1 MRSKMLFHI
10 RSRTVRGLLLILP
23 MLVTIWL
30 LKILFDLINTYITP
44 MVVAVFRAAGSP
56 DLDRWQA
63 RIGFPIIGLL
73 LTVLAIYLCGLL
85 AGNIVGRRLVL
96 MVESLVLRIPV
107 VKGIYGAAR
116 QLLDAFSFAE
126 KKTFSKVVLV
136 EYPRKGL
143 WTIGFVTTEKEHGIT
158 GQSSH
163 AVPVF
168 LPTTPNPTSG
178 WLLFVPL
185 DDLIVLDLPME
196 EAIKLV
202 VSGGIVS
209 PDDIG
214 PLLRPPGRSL
224 PEAP

>member
-214 PLLRPPGRSL
+214 PLLSPPGQSL

>member
-23 MLVTIWL
+23 MLVTVWL

-96 MVESLVLRIPV
+96 MVESLVLRVPV

-143 WTIGFVTTEKEHGIT
+143 WTIGFVTTEKEHRIT

>member
-1 MRSKMLFHI
+1 MRSKILFHL
-10 RSRTVRGLLLILP
+10 RSRTIRGLLLILP
-23 MLVTIWL
+23 MLVTVWL

-44 MVVAVFRAAGSP
+44 MVVTVFRAAGSP

-73 LTVLAIYLCGLL
+73 LTILAIYLCGLL
-85 AGNIVGRRLVL
+85 AGNMAGRRLVL
-96 MVESLVLRIPV
+96 MVERFVLRIPV

-116 QLLDAFSFAE
+116 QLLDAFTFSD

-143 WTIGFVTTEKEHGIT
+143 WTIGFVTTEKEHNLVGDGST
-158 GQSSH
+158 

-178 WLLFVPL
+178 WLLFVPVG
-185 DDLIVLDLPME
+185 DLIVLDIPME

-214 PLLRPPGRSL
+214 PFLRSPGHAGEETL
-224 PEAP
+224 

>member
-1 MRSKMLFHI
+1 MRNKILFHL

-23 MLVTIWL
+23 MLVTLWL
-30 LKILFDLINTYITP
+30 LKILFDLINTYMTP

-63 RIGFPIIGLL
+63 RIGFPIIGFL

-96 MVESLVLRIPV
+96 MVERFVLRIPV

-116 QLLDAFSFAE
+116 QLLDAFSFSD
-126 KKTFSKVVLV
+126 KKTFTKVVLV
-136 EYPRKGL
+136 EYPRRGL
-143 WTIGFVTTEKEHGIT
+143 WTVGFVTTENEHTLG
-158 GQSSH
+158 GKGGPS
-163 AVPVF
+163 VPVF

-185 DDLIVLDLPME
+185 DDLTVLDIPME

-209 PDDIG
+209 PQDIG
-214 PLLRPPGRSL
+214 PFLRSTGSKGQGVL
-224 PEAP
+224 

>member
-1 MRSKMLFHI
+1 MRSKILFHL

-23 MLVTIWL
+23 MLVTVWL
-30 LKILFDLINTYITP
+30 LHLLFDLINNYITP
-44 MVVAVFRAAGSP
+44 LVVAMFRAAGSP

-63 RIGFPIIGLL
+63 RVGFPIIGLL
-73 LTVLAIYLCGLL
+73 LTVLVIYLCGLL
-85 AGNIVGRRLVL
+85 AGNMVGRRLVL
-96 MVESLVLRIPV
+96 TVEGLVLKIPV

-116 QLLDAFSFAE
+116 QLLDAFTFAD
-126 KKTFSKVVLV
+126 KKTFTEVVVV

-143 WTIGFVTTEKEHGIT
+143 YTIGFVTTEKEHRLGE
-158 GQSSH
+158 GSVR

-185 DDLIVLDLPME
+185 RDLTVLDIPME

-214 PLLRPPGRSL
+214 PYLRPKGEQGEVGL
-224 PEAP
+224 

>member
-1 MRSKMLFHI
+1 
-10 RSRTVRGLLLILP
+10 
-23 MLVTIWL
+23 
-30 LKILFDLINTYITP
+30 
-44 MVVAVFRAAGSP
+44 
-56 DLDRWQA
+56 
-63 RIGFPIIGLL
+63 
-73 LTVLAIYLCGLL
+73 
-85 AGNIVGRRLVL
+85 
-96 MVESLVLRIPV
+96 VLRIPV

-116 QLLDAFSFAE
+116 QLLDAFTFGE

-143 WTIGFVTTEKEHGIT
+143 WTIGFVTTEKEHRLGNLP
-158 GQSSH
+158 GP

-196 EAIKLV
+196 EAVKLV
-202 VSGGIVS
+202 VSGGIVG

-214 PLLRPPGRSL
+214 PLQKAPGPSL
-224 PEAP
+224 SESP

>member
-1 MRSKMLFHI
+1 MQSKILFHL
-10 RSRTVRGLLLILP
+10 RSRTIRGLLLILP

-30 LKILFDLINTYITP
+30 LKILFNLVNLYITP
-44 MVVAVFRAAGSP
+44 LVMAAFRAAGSP
-56 DLDRWQA
+56 DIDRWQA

-73 LTVLAIYLCGLL
+73 LTVLAIYLCGLV

-96 MVESLVLRIPV
+96 MVERLVLRIPIV
-107 VKGIYGAAR
+107 RGIYGAAR
-116 QLLDAFSFAE
+116 QLLDAFTFAE
-126 KKTFSKVVLV
+126 KETFSKVVLV

-143 WTIGFVTTEKEHGIT
+143 WTIGFVTTDKQHRLVDDG
-158 GQSSH
+158 SR

-185 DDLIVLDLPME
+185 EDLTVLDIPME

-214 PLLRPPGRSL
+214 PLLVRSGGTGR
-224 PEAP
+224 ENR

>member
-1 MRSKMLFHI
+1 MQNKLLFHL
-10 RSRTVRGLLLILP
+10 RSRTIRGMLLILP
-23 MLVTIWL
+23 MLVTVWL
-30 LKILFDLINTYITP
+30 LKILFDVINLYVTP
-44 MVVAVFRAAGSP
+44 MVVAVFRAVGSP

-63 RIGFPIIGLL
+63 RIGFPIIGLV

-85 AGNIVGRRLVL
+85 AGNMAGRRIVL
-96 MVESLVLRIPV
+96 MIEGLVLRIPV

-116 QLLDAFSFAE
+116 QLLDAFTFGG
-126 KKTFSKVVLV
+126 KKTFSNVVLV
-136 EYPRKGL
+136 EYPRRGL
-143 WTIGFVTTEKEHGIT
+143 WTVGFVTTEKEHNLG
-158 GQSSH
+158 GGSSR

-185 DDLIVLDLPME
+185 EDLKIIDIPME
-196 EAIKLV
+196 DAVKLV

-214 PLLRPPGRSL
+214 PLLRGAVSGEREL
-224 PEAP
+224 P

>member
-1 MRSKMLFHI
+1 MRSKLLFHL

-23 MLVTIWL
+23 MLVTVWL
-30 LKILFDLINTYITP
+30 LKILFDLINTYMTP
-44 MVVAVFRAAGSP
+44 MVVTVFRAAGSP

-73 LTVLAIYLCGLL
+73 LTILAIYLCGLV

-116 QLLDAFSFAE
+116 QLLDAFTFGN

-143 WTIGFVTTEKEHGIT
+143 WTIGFVTTEKEHSLG
-158 GQSSH
+158 GQAGR

-178 WLLFVPL
+178 WLMFVPV

-196 EAIKLV
+196 EAVKLV
-202 VSGGIVS
+202 VSGGIVG

-214 PLLRPPGRSL
+214 PLQRAPGSFL
-224 PEAP
+224 PESP